1 MKKTTMQSLVAYL
14 NGETVTNLDEIK
26 AELEAELSRNADK
39 AAANR
44 KVYDEARELVL
55 AELGMTDKGVTLAE
69 LYESCEDKLPNGFT
83 KGKLQYALLH
93 YWNDAVNVT
102 QDKGGNTYR
111 LR

>member
-1 MKKTTMQSLVAYL
+1 MKKTTMLSLVAYL
-14 NGETVTNLDEIK
+14 NGETVTNIDEIK
-26 AELEAELSRNADK
+26 AELEAELNRNADK

-44 KVYDEARELVL
+44 RLYDDARELVL

-69 LYESCEDKLPNGFT
+69 LYESCEGKLPTGFT
-83 KGKLQYALLH
+83 KGKLQYALTH
-93 YWNDAVNVT
+93 YWNDAVRVT